1 MKMKNKDWIIIVLV
15 LLILT
20 MGIGLVWTMQSPKN
34 STANNSS
41 NNTTTSSSNQG
52 DVQKTANEVT
62 NTQTQV
68 TNTPQTD
75 TQTGDQSEYVTLTC
89 AICGKKFQTLREGPQ
104 LAFCDDCVNT
114 PEADKLLQEAG
125 YG

>member
-1 MKMKNKDWIIIVLV
+1 VKMKNKDWIIIVLV

-34 STANNSS
+34 NTS
-41 NNTTTSSSNQG
+41 NNTTTPSSNQG
-52 DVQKTANEVT
+52 DVQKTANKVT

-75 TQTGDQSEYVTLTC
+75 TQTEAQSEYVTLTC
-89 AICGKKFQTLREGPQ
+89 KVCGKKFQTPREGPQ
-104 LAFCDDCVNT
+104 LAICDDCVNT

-125 YG
+125 YV